1 MPKLFFIAFLAIAS
15 SSVSLYGDTRGVKMP
30 KHKVEPFLKEYC
42 ISCHGPDKQKGQ
54 VRFDEV
60 SWDITNNDT
69 AQRWQDVLDV
79 LNGGDM
85 PPEDEKQPSDGEMSE
100 ALDTLTGAIL
110 KARKRLTDHG
120 GEISM
125 RRLNRREY
133 ANTIRDLFGFRL
145 TEDMLPD
152 DGEAATFDTVG
163 AEQYF
168 TSSHFDKYLDLGRE
182 IAKLGLDWSA
192 KPRVEATVTRREQEE
207 RVTKRLREK
216 LVDLDHKMAMKKAGA
231 TWQEMGFKDEG
242 EMKILFS
249 QFNNRAEKPRQYLQ
263 LPKVEE
269 GIYLFE
275 VNNETKRASINR
287 VTDLR
292 GTYRFRMRGGIYG
305 SPPEIRKFVRI
316 DNNNGPLEVLKVA
329 GTDTKPELHEI
340 EHRPSIRNRSLSFH
354 VSENRADIRV
364 MDAYLKRVDPEGDV
378 ASIYIDWLEI
388 EGPFYD
394 EKRSWFESL
403 IYPEA
408 PVKGKRIKTVW
419 VPGNARELIEA
430 FAFEAFRRKSPD
442 PNYIDQLVALFESE
456 FSENKK
462 FNQSMSEVFGV
473 ILASP
478 QFLFLQEAGDD
489 QKRTLDNREL
499 AIRLAYFLWS
509 SQPDDELYAADLSDS
524 GVLHQQVDRML
535 KDPKS
540 GEFFKGFVN
549 QWAEMDRFDAIT
561 VDESDFFHFNKGIR
575 HSAAQE
581 VIHFFKA
588 LVSENLPVSNLID
601 SDFVVVNPIL
611 AEHYEIEGD
620 FENQF
625 QKVVLPADS
634 PRGGLPGQTAFLTLG
649 SNGERSS
656 PVIRGAVLMEKLLHD
671 KPAPPPPNVPELGS
685 GNRKPATNRQ
695 MVELHQKQAVC
706 ASCHRKM
713 DAIGFGLENFDTV
726 GKWRDTEKVGR
737 KQVPIEPGGKLP
749 GGVAFNSVNE
759 LKQAL
764 LTHEADL
771 AEELVESLL
780 AYSLGRTIEFSDS
793 DDVAQIL
800 EKIASEKYPMRSM
813 IQEITASALFRTK

>member
-1 MPKLFFIAFLAIAS
+1 MTKLVCVALLAIICCPFS
-15 SSVSLYGDTRGVKMP
+15 LPGETGSVMMP
-30 KHKVEPFLKEYC
+30 KHKIEPFLKEYC
-42 ISCHGPDKQKGQ
+42 INCHGPDKQKGQ

-60 SWDITNNDT
+60 SWEISNNDT

-85 PPEDEKQPSDGEMSE
+85 PPEDETQPTDDEMSN

-231 TWQEMGFKDEG
+231 TWQKMGFKDEG

-364 MDAYLKRVDPEGDV
+364 MDSYLKRVDPEGDV

-408 PVKGKRIKTVW
+408 PVKGERIKTVW
-419 VPGNARELIEA
+419 IPDNARELIEA
-430 FAFEAFRRKSPD
+430 FAFEAFRRKRPETL
-442 PNYIDQLVALFESE
+442 YIDQLVTLFESE
-456 FSENKK
+456 FSQSKK
-462 FNQSMSEVFGV
+462 FNQSMAEVFGV

-478 QFLFLQEAGDD
+478 QFLYLQEAGDD
-489 QKRTLDNREL
+489 KKRTLDNREF

-509 SQPDDELYAADLSDS
+509 SPPDDELYAANLASPEI
-524 GVLHQQVDRML
+524 LNQQVERML
-535 KDPKS
+535 RDPKS
-540 GEFFKGFVN
+540 EVFFEGFVK
-549 QWAEMDRFDAIT
+549 QWADLARFDAIT
-561 VDESDFFHFNKGIR
+561 VDESEFYHFNKGIR
-575 HSAAQE
+575 YSAVQE
-581 VIHFFKA
+581 VVQFFKT
-588 LVSENLPVSNLID
+588 LVSENLPASNLID
-601 SDFVVVNPIL
+601 SDFVVVNAIL
-611 AEHYEIEGD
+611 AAHYDIAGD
-620 FENQF
+620 FSDQF
-625 QKVVLPADS
+625 QKVVLPVDS

-671 KPAPPPPNVPELGS
+671 KPAPPPPNVP
-685 GNRKPATNRQ
+685 
-695 MVELHQKQAVC
+695 
-706 ASCHRKM
+706 
-713 DAIGFGLENFDTV
+713 
-726 GKWRDTEKVGR
+726 
-737 KQVPIEPGGKLP
+737 
-749 GGVAFNSVNE
+749 
-759 LKQAL
+759 
-764 LTHEADL
+764 
-771 AEELVESLL
+771 
-780 AYSLGRTIEFSDS
+780 
-793 DDVAQIL
+793 
-800 EKIASEKYPMRSM
+800 
-813 IQEITASALFRTK
+813 